1 MHLVDI
7 MSTRILNGWKE
18 GDEVQAEIETNEDS
32 VKVNPYIYAIRVK
45 GNYFDVTKTVGHI
58 PREISRHVYFFIKV
72 TATDM
77 RYFARSKFFRSLV
90 HKKNFIL
97 TWQVVFNLG
106 YLFYQGR

>member
-1 MHLVDI
+1 MAKTTTYSIKAKIASRGYHVYKN
-7 MSTRILNGWKE
+7 TKQVNAKE

-97 TWQVVFNLG
+97 T
-106 YLFYQGR
+106 

>member
-1 MHLVDI
+1 MAKTTTYSIKAKVASRGYHVYKN
-7 MSTRILNGWKE
+7 TKWVNAKE

-32 VKVNPYIYAIRVK
+32 VKVNPYTYAIRVK

-58 PREISRHVYFFIKV
+58 PREICRHVYFFIKV
-72 TATDM
+72 AATDM

-97 TWQVVFNLG
+97 T
-106 YLFYQGR
+106 